1 MVFVTSDPT
10 LPRTFFQPLT
20 RQRLRL
26 AIDTGG
32 TFTDCLAL
40 DPADGHRRLKIL
52 SSSALRTRVV
62 RTDGGRKL
70 EVEPFGSFTGA
81 PLAGLEVALPGGATV
96 RIETADPAEGW
107 ILGAAP
113 IELEPGDLLEIRS
126 DEPAPVFAARLMTG
140 TPIGDPLPALD
151 LRVATTRGT
160 NALLERAGVPVAL
173 FLTEGFADLP
183 RIGDQTRPDLFARR
197 IVRPPPLHAA
207 VVEVPGRLGADG
219 EEIRP
224 LDLAAVE
231 SRARQVRE
239 RGIDTAAIALLHSY
253 RNPAHEEA
261 VEAVLRDLGFLHI
274 SRSSLLSPQLK
285 ILPRLET
292 AVANAYLHAAVGD
305 FLDSVAAAI
314 PPERTRVMT
323 SGGGLVRPYRFSPRD
338 SLLSGPAGGV
348 VGAAAAGARAGVERV
363 ISFDMGGTSTD
374 VARVADEPEYRWTT
388 RVGDARIVAP
398 ALAIDTVAAGGGSIC
413 RDTPDG
419 LRVGPESA
427 GADPGPACYG
437 AGGPLTV
444 TDANL
449 LLGRIPAEMFGVPVF
464 PEAARARAEEVR
476 AAVRDRTGHDPGLE
490 PLLAGFLRLADETMA
505 EAVRGVTLRRGHDPA
520 EHALVAFGGAGP
532 QHACGVAR
540 ALGIGE
546 VLVPEDA
553 GLLSAAGLEA
563 ARVERVAERQLLS
576 AVDAVESDRRRIL
589 DELQREAARRLREEE
604 GIADGEME
612 VRRRIASLR
621 FLGQEATV
629 EVEVADGI
637 PLIDAFRARYRA
649 LYGHLP
655 EDRPIE
661 VESLRVIVARSREP
675 IATAAIGAPRT
686 PHPADRRR
694 IWFDGWQDAAVHDRS
709 SLVSGDAVAGPALIR
724 EAHSA
729 TAIPPRWEM
738 AVDDAGTLRISTTEA
753 GAARE
758 DALPEAVRQDLFV
771 HRLGAIVSEMGDRL
785 ERTALSVNV
794 RERRDFSCALL
805 DAEGTL
811 LVNAP
816 HIPVHLGAL
825 GECVRRVREAVE
837 MAPGDTIVTNNPGYG
852 GSHLPDITLITPVHD
867 TLGRLAGFV
876 ANRAHHAEIGG
887 TRPGSMPAAARTL
900 AEEGVVIAPRHLVR
914 GGEPRWEE
922 MEALLTGGAHP
933 SRSPGENLADL
944 RAQTA
949 ANHRGAELFREIL
962 EAYGPAEA
970 SARMARLI
978 DHAAGR
984 GRDALTRL
992 GEGEYSAIEHLDDGS
1007 ALAVRITVSGGSAVF
1022 DFAGSSGVHPGN
1034 RNATPAIVR
1043 SAVLYVLRVMVDEP
1057 LPLNEGLL
1065 RGVEL
1070 RIPRGILN
1078 PDFPDDPTIAPAVV
1092 GGNVETSQRLTDAL
1106 LRALGVMA
1114 GSQGTMNNLLFG
1126 SNTFGYYETIA
1137 GGGGAGPGFHGES
1150 GVQVHMT
1157 NTRATDAEVLELR
1170 YPVRL
1175 HRVGL
1180 RTGSG
1185 GAGRWRGGEGVIRE
1199 MEFLAPVT
1207 LSILAEHRVER
1218 PYGMAGGEPG
1228 AVGRERLVRASGEE
1242 VELAG
1247 RGDVE
1252 VGPGDRLTL
1261 ETPGGGGWGGT
1272 EDT

>member
-1 MVFVTSDPT
+1 VT
-10 LPRTFFQPLT
+10 PRWK
-20 RQRLRL
+20 L
-26 AIDTGG
+26 AVDTGG
-32 TFTDCLAL
+32 TFTDCLAV
-40 DPADGHRRLKIL
+40 DPAGRRQRIKIL

-62 RTDGGRKL
+62 RAAVGRKFD
-70 EVEPFGSFTGA
+70 VEPFGSFAGA
-81 PLAGLEVALPGGATV
+81 PLGGLDIGRPGGSTV
-96 RIETADPAEGW
+96 RIEESDPGVGW
-107 ILGAAP
+107 IRVAAP
-113 IELEPGDLLEIRS
+113 LDVGPGDLLEIRS
-126 DEPAPVFAARLMTG
+126 DEPAPVLAARLLTG
-140 TPIGDPLPALD
+140 TAPGEQLPPLD

-173 FLTEGFADLP
+173 FLTDGFADLP

-197 IVRPPPLHAA
+197 IVRPSPLHAA
-207 VVEVPGRLGADG
+207 VVEVPGRLAADG
-219 EEIRP
+219 SEIRP

-231 SRARQVRE
+231 SRAREIRE
-239 RGIDTAAIALLHSY
+239 RGIDTAAIALLHGY
-253 RNPAHEEA
+253 RSPAHEEA
-261 VEAVLRDLGFLHI
+261 VEALLRDLGFLHI
-274 SRSSLLSPQLK
+274 SRSSVLSPQLK
-285 ILPRLET
+285 ILPRMET

-323 SGGGLVRPYRFSPRD
+323 SGGGLVRPDRFSPRD

-348 VGAAAAGARAGVERV
+348 VGAAAAGTRAGAERI

-374 VARVADEPEYRWTT
+374 VARVAGDPEYRWTT

-419 LRVGPESA
+419 LRVGSDSA

-464 PEAARARAEEVR
+464 PDAARARAEEVR
-476 AAVRDRTGHDPGLE
+476 AAVRERTGEDPGLE

-505 EAVRGVTLRRGHDPA
+505 EAIRGVTLRRGHDPA

-563 ARVERVAERQLLS
+563 ARVERVAERQLL
-576 AVDAVESDRRRIL
+576 AGVDGVERDRSGL
-589 DELQREAARRLREEE
+589 LAALEAESRGRLREEE
-604 GIADGEME
+604 GVGDAEME

-621 FLGQEATV
+621 FVGQDSTV
-629 EVEVADGI
+629 EVEVTDGI
-637 PLIDAFRARYRA
+637 SLIDAFRDRYRA
-649 LYGHLP
+649 LFGHLP
-655 EDRPIE
+655 EDRPVE
-661 VESLRVIVARSREP
+661 VESLRVIVARRREP
-675 IATAAIGAPRT
+675 ITTAAIGAGRA

-694 IWFDGWQDAAVHDRS
+694 IWFDGWQDAAVNDRS
-709 SLVSGDAVAGPALIR
+709 SLVSGDAVVGPALIR

-729 TAIPPRWEM
+729 TAIPPGWAM
-738 AVDDAGTLRISTTEA
+738 AVDDAGTLRISSPDA
-753 GAARE
+753 GTARE
-758 DALPEAVRQDLFV
+758 DSLPEAVRQDLFV

-805 DAEGTL
+805 DADGTL

-837 MAPGDTIVTNNPGYG
+837 MQDRDTIVTNHPGFG

-867 TLGRLAGFV
+867 GDGQLAGYV
-876 ANRAHHAEIGG
+876 ANRAHHAELGG
-887 TRPGSMPAAARTL
+887 ARPGSMPPAARTL

-914 GGEPRWEE
+914 GGEARWGE
-922 MEALLTGGAHP
+922 MEALLTGGPHP

-949 ANHRGAELFREIL
+949 ANHRGAELFREML
-962 EAYGPAEA
+962 AVYGPAEA
-970 SARMARLI
+970 RERMARLI

-984 GRDALTRL
+984 GREVLRRL
-992 GEGEYSAIEHLDDGS
+992 GDGEYAATERLDDGS
-1007 ALAVRITVSGGSAVF
+1007 ALAVCITVENGGAIF
-1022 DFAGSSGVHPGN
+1022 DFSGTADVHPGN

-1043 SAVLYVLRVMVDEP
+1043 SVVLYVLRLMVDEP

-1065 RGVEL
+1065 RHVEL
-1070 RIPRGILN
+1070 RIPHGILN
-1078 PDFPDDPTIAPAVV
+1078 PDFSDDPARAPAVV

-1126 SNTFGYYETIA
+1126 SDTFGYYETIA

-1157 NTRATDAEVLELR
+1157 NTRATDPEVLELR

-1175 HRVGL
+1175 HRVAL
-1180 RTGSG
+1180 RDGSG
-1185 GAGRWRGGEGVIRE
+1185 GRGRWRGGEGVIRE
-1199 MEFLAPVT
+1199 MEFLAPMR
-1207 LSILAEHRVER
+1207 LSTLAEHRVER
-1218 PYGMAGGEPG
+1218 PYAMEGGEPG
-1228 AVGRERLVRASGEE
+1228 AVGRERLVRASGET
-1242 VELAG
+1242 VELGG

-1252 VGPGDRLTL
+1252 VEPGDRLIL
-1261 ETPGGGGWGGT
+1261 ETPGGGGWGAVPRRGT
-1272 EDT
+1272 SEPPR